1 MRSKIYRSLPSLV
14 TIQAFVVCSELKSIN
29 KASLMLNRSQ
39 GAVSKQIQQLEEFY
53 GVVLF
58 ERLTSGL
65 ELTVEG
71 RRFLGVAYELLE
83 VVGKF
88 ESSNEQL
95 TELTI
100 YSPSTFALR
109 WLLPRIERIKKAVP
123 EIKVHVRSTH
133 SDVTNFD
140 ENTPS
145 LAVVRGEPSAS
156 NVVSMELLPELLT
169 PMCSPY
175 ILDLIREKEWSL
187 EGQNLLH
194 ASPVGEEWHA
204 WLDQNRSRKV
214 DGTQAIYFDTLD
226 VAMSAAESSLG
237 VVIGDPTMAKER
249 LESGRLVMPYRSVVP
264 SGQKYF
270 LCYLERFNSN
280 KEIQKLIR
288 AVERS
293 L

>member
-1 MRSKIYRSLPSLV
+1 MRSKIYKSLPSLV

-71 RRFLGVAYELLE
+71 RRFLEVAYELLE

-88 ESSNEQL
+88 ESSSERL

-109 WLLPRIERIKKAVP
+109 WLLPRIERIKQAVP
-123 EIKVHVRSTH
+123 EIKVHVRSAH
-133 SDVTNFD
+133 SDVTSLD

-156 NVVSMELLPELLT
+156 NVLSIELLPELLT

-194 ASPVGEEWHA
+194 ASPEGEEWHT

-214 DGTQAIYFDTLD
+214 DGTHSIYFDTLD

-270 LCYLERFNSN
+270 LCYLEQFSGN
-280 KEIQKLIR
+280 KDIQQLVR
-288 AVERS
+288 AIEQS

>member
-1 MRSKIYRSLPSLV
+1 
-14 TIQAFVVCSELKSIN
+14 
-29 KASLMLNRSQ
+29 MLNRSQ

-58 ERLTSGL
+58 DRLTSGL

-71 RRFLGVAYELLE
+71 RRFLVVSYELLE

-109 WLLPRIERIKKAVP
+109 WLLPRIERIKQALP
-123 EIKVHVRSTH
+123 EIKVHVRSAH
-133 SDVTNFD
+133 SDVAKLD

-145 LAVVRGEPSAS
+145 LAVVRGEPSSS
-156 NVVSMELLPELLT
+156 NIVSIELLPELLT

-175 ILDLIREKEWSL
+175 VLDLIQEKQLSL
-187 EGQNLLH
+187 DEQNLLH
-194 ASPVGEEWHA
+194 ASPEGEEWHV
-204 WLDQNRSRKV
+204 WLDHNRSRKI
-214 DGTQAIYFDTLD
+214 DGDQSIYFDTLD

-237 VVIGDPTMAKER
+237 VVIGDPAMAKER
-249 LESGRLVMPYRSVVP
+249 LESGRLAMPYRSVVP
-264 SGQKYF
+264 SGKKYF
-270 LCYLERFNSN
+270 LCYLEQFSGN
-280 KEIQKLIR
+280 KDIQQLVR
-288 AVERS
+288 AIEQS